1 MTLFLFIFL
10 GIIVYNNNLFETIEE
25 KYDCPLE
32 KSRNIDTSIN
42 IPTKTKPTLGSFLNV
57 FFPKNT
63 NTVPTNQSNFIKS
76 DVIEPRNTSVTIP
89 DDTSVTIPD
98 DTPVTIPDIPVIP
111 DDTPVT
117 IPDIPVIPDDTPVDI
132 SIDVQDDKPSPS
144 PSPVQTPRSPTN
156 TGILNE
162 IDEDDVDADMLEIQK
177 KAKEHGN
184 EIATE
189 IIKKHVNKIQSSSE
203 TTTLEKAMDEFKKIN
218 GDGLNI
224 GEQID
229 GSQRPDSSIME
240 KYKAIWDKW
249 PFPLQEYYAKLGIIE
264 KYVDKTV
271 FDQILSICLNT
282 SDDINN
288 LSDEEIKDKI
298 TEIFN
303 KNQDTSEDLS
313 EADYISMIENMD
325 KMREFIENIENKIST
340 PNCILFF
347 KKLLNIYTHTVSS
360 YLGNIKLYE
369 DMKKYIETKDYNTSL
384 KQWVTD
390 NEPSYKSGT
399 RPDWS
404 QWLIPEYED
413 PWRRAYF
420 TKDIFFPQNEERRAL
435 SLIDLHIIF
444 SIEKSTNGYMTQI
457 LHSILDKTQK
467 SSLSSPNHTTNHI
480 DFYKIVFMQESN
492 MKSDILTSFFTGCPF
507 EYDRH
512 KKDILDIIEK
522 FLAEPSNINEN
533 LITLNDAIVYLI
545 SSIINPN
552 NNISITKCKRACEA
566 YLGKNIVEYLLE
578 LPSYIK
584 EEDAILNYFKELLED
599 LPISNI
605 YFKSARNILKF
616 FDKED
621 LLSNICSN
629 MSKQVLNSVYSKELD
644 TDDNTISIETI
655 LKTMLEDIQVSET
668 SNPSP
673 IISTSETSEPVILD
687 WKKPSEKQ
695 LEYYINQ
702 YDGQKYSSF
711 INKIVDELAR
721 RWDLSPF
728 NDSSNNKLSD
738 LTLEK
743 LTLLT
748 LGDKNDKRTQ
758 AAHIELNRKILELET
773 LKQKAATIIQKFHR
787 GKMGRK
793 KASIRKKYSLPEH
806 KIEQDEIISEK
817 SKDVIE
823 TDAIGSDA
831 IELNV
836 GEIDAQEQDGL
847 GSDAIELD
855 VGEPGE
861 LDKFEDILK
870 EVDELAKEFEEESGI
885 SLETREDEIELDDI
899 KLDVIEPKDIE
910 LEEILK
916 EFKKLSKKIEDEEDE
931 DEDEADEKN
940 NISPMSQ
947 GEVENITLNKD
958 NYSTTLKNYI
968 IEALDAQDE
977 ERLNALITIITV
989 GQPDVKESLLFGL
1002 QQFINKEIDKSIF
1015 LEGID
1020 HVLFTLPQNPDLILK
1035 LYNEFKTRC
1044 LSDSKLKDSIHC
1056 RQKSLSDNICIPAIE
1071 TGNQQPCLQETLQSL
1086 FIKNTPQN
1094 FVGGIYKKKT

>member
-1 MTLFLFIFL
+1 
-10 GIIVYNNNLFETIEE
+10 
-25 KYDCPLE
+25 
-32 KSRNIDTSIN
+32 
-42 IPTKTKPTLGSFLNV
+42 
-57 FFPKNT
+57 
-63 NTVPTNQSNFIKS
+63 
-76 DVIEPRNTSVTIP
+76 
-89 DDTSVTIPD
+89 
-98 DTPVTIPDIPVIP
+98 
-111 DDTPVT
+111 
-117 IPDIPVIPDDTPVDI
+117 
-132 SIDVQDDKPSPS
+132 
-144 PSPVQTPRSPTN
+144 
-156 TGILNE
+156 
-162 IDEDDVDADMLEIQK
+162 MLEIQK

-773 LKQKAATIIQKFHR
+773 LKQKAATIIQKIQRGKIGRNEALTKKIETLKQKAATIIQRIHRGKMGRKKALTKQTELNELNKKMESLKQKSATIIQKIQRGKIGRNEALKKQKELNELNEKIESLKQQAATIIQKFHR

-831 IELNV
+831 IELDV
-836 GEIDAQEQDGL
+836 GEIDAEEPDALGSDAIELIVGEIDAEEQDGL